1 MKKLMKNDDKQQKAA
16 EKISFFLETFF
27 ATLTTFGVAMYIT
40 KDYKIVVQD
49 KETNL
54 IKTFTPAEFQALYDK
69 WEESFEKT
77 KEA

>member
-1 MKKLMKNDDKQQKAA
+1 LA
-16 EKISFFLETFF
+16 
-27 ATLTTFGVAMYIT
+27 TFGVAMYIT